1 MRLFPNNSMQ
11 HRRNFLKRASAL
23 VAALSTVSLTPLSA
37 KAQSPSDKLRIACIG
52 VGGRGSGVSGLAA
65 PHGEVVM
72 ICDADRRNAEA
83 FKNQI
88 KAEKAIV
95 VQDYRKI
102 IDNKD
107 IDVVIQC
114 APDHWH
120 TKINVEALR
129 AGKDIYAE
137 KPITLTIDEG
147 KLLCKTVSETKRIFQ
162 TGTQQRSDNLFQTA
176 IELVRNGRLGKL
188 TAVYVTVPFF
198 TTKGGPYPPEEVPK
212 EIDWDLYQGQ
222 APLAPFSQHRI
233 NGVWRWWYEYA
244 GGIVT
249 DWGNHH
255 VDIAQWGI
263 NQEHSGPVSVE
274 ARALFPNEGKA
285 DCYNTPDRFFSR
297 MIYADG
303 LEVLY
308 SVAIGEKAVYGS
320 VDGHVE
326 TTQEQLNGLFGKDCP
341 DEIRNCNRNG
351 IMFVGDKGRI
361 FVNRGG
367 VYGKPV
373 DELKENPLPEN
384 AWRAPHRAP
393 LDTSYD
399 STAFHI
405 ENFFDCVRSR
415 KEPVASAAVE
425 HRTITVCHLTNLSIR
440 LGGRKLQWD
449 PVKEEIVGDA
459 EAKAMQSRPQRAP
472 YTIS

>member
-1 MRLFPNNSMQ
+1 MI
-11 HRRNFLKRASAL
+11 AT
-23 VAALSTVSLTPLSA
+23 LSSLSL
-37 KAQSPSDKLRIACIG
+37 SPSTTTAQAPSDRLRIACVG
-52 VGGRGSGVSGLAA
+52 VGGRGRGVSALAA
-65 PHGEVVM
+65 RHGDVTM
-72 ICDADRRNAEA
+72 ICDADLRHAEA

-88 KAEKAIV
+88 RAENAAI
-95 VQDYRKI
+95 VQDYRRV

-107 IDVVIQC
+107 VDVVIQC

-129 AGKDIYAE
+129 AGKDVFGE

-147 KLLCKTVSETKRIFQ
+147 KLLCKTVAETKRIFQ

-188 TAVYVTVPFF
+188 TAVYVAVPFF
-198 TTKGGPYPPEEVPK
+198 TTKGGPYLPEEVPK
-212 EIDWDLYQGQ
+212 EIDWDIYQGQ
-222 APLAPFSQHRI
+222 APLAPFSKHRVY
-233 NGVWRWWYEYA
+233 GVWRWWYEYA

-263 NQEHSGPVSVE
+263 NQEDSGPVSVE
-274 ARALFPNEGKA
+274 ARALFPNEGRA

-308 SVAIGEKAVYGS
+308 SAAIGERATYGAV
-320 VDGHVE
+320 DAHVE
-326 TTQEQLNGLFGKDCP
+326 TTPEQLDWMFGPDCP
-341 DEIRNCNRNG
+341 AEVRNSDRNG
-351 IMFVGDKGRI
+351 IMFVGEKGRV

-367 VYGKPV
+367 VYGRPV
-373 DELKENPLPEN
+373 EELAENPLPED

-393 LDTSYD
+393 LDSKQDATPRLV
-399 STAFHI
+399 

-415 KEPVASAAVE
+415 EEPVASAAIE
-425 HRTITVCHLTNLSIR
+425 HRSITACHLTNISLR
-440 LGGRKLQWD
+440 LGGRKIQWD
-449 PVKEEIVGDA
+449 PVKEEIVGDD
-459 EAKAMQSRPQRAP
+459 EAKEMQSRVQREP

>member
-1 MRLFPNNSMQ
+1 MQ
-11 HRRNFLKRASAL
+11 QRRDFLKRASTMI
-23 VAALSTVSLTPLSA
+23 AALSTFSLPALTT
-37 KAQSPSDKLRIACIG
+37 KAQTPSDKLRIACIG
-52 VGGRGSGVSGLAA
+52 VGGRGNGVSTLAA
-65 PHGEVVM
+65 RHGEVVM
-72 ICDADRRNAEA
+72 ICDADLRNAEA
-83 FKNQI
+83 FRNQI
-88 KAEKAIV
+88 KAENAAI
-95 VQDYRKI
+95 VQDYRKV
-102 IDNKD
+102 IDNHD
-107 IDVVIQC
+107 VDVVIQGT
-114 APDHWH
+114 PDHWH

-129 AGKDIYAE
+129 AGKDVYAE

-147 KLLCKTVSETKRIFQ
+147 KLLCKTVAETKRVFQ

-176 IELVRNGRLGKL
+176 VELVRNGRLGKL
-188 TAVYVTVPFF
+188 TAVYVSVPFF
-198 TTKGGPYPPEEVPK
+198 TTKGGPYPSEEVPK
-212 EIDWDLYQGQ
+212 ELDWNLYQGQ
-222 APLAPFSQHRI
+222 APLAPFSRHRI
-233 NGVWRWWYEYA
+233 NGVWRWWYDYA

-297 MIYADG
+297 MVYADG

-308 SVAIGEKAVYGS
+308 SAAIGEKATYGA

-326 TTQEQLNGLFGKDCP
+326 TTPEQLDWMFGKDCP
-341 DEIRNCNRNG
+341 EEVRNGNRNG
-351 IMFVGDKGRI
+351 IMFVGEKGRV

-367 VYGKPV
+367 VYGRPV
-373 DELKENPLPEN
+373 DELNENPLPDN

-393 LDTSYD
+393 LGTTHD
-399 STAFHI
+399 STGFHV

-425 HRTITVCHLTNLSIR
+425 HRSITVCHLTNISLR
-440 LGGRKLQWD
+440 LGGRKIQWD

-459 EAKAMQSRPQRAP
+459 EAQAMQSRKQREP

>member
-1 MRLFPNNSMQ
+1 MQ
-11 HRRNFLKRASAL
+11 NTNRRDFMKRASAT
-23 VAALSTVSLTPLSA
+23 VAAISTTA
-37 KAQSPSDKLRIACIG
+37 RTARAQAASDKLRIGCIG
-52 VGGRGSGVSGLAA
+52 VGGRGAGVSAIAA
-65 PHGEVVM
+65 GFGDVVM
-72 ICDADRRNAEA
+72 ICDADLRNAEA
-83 FKNQI
+83 FKNNI
-88 KAEKAIV
+88 NAEKAVV
-95 VQDYRKI
+95 VQDYRKV

-107 IDVVIQC
+107 VDVIIQG

-129 AGKDIYAE
+129 AGKDVYGE
-137 KPITLTIDEG
+137 KPLTLTIDEG
-147 KLLCKTVSETKRIFQ
+147 KLLCKTVEETKRIFQ
-162 TGTQQRSDNLFQTA
+162 AGTQQRSDNLFQTA
-176 IELVRNGRLGKL
+176 IELIRNGRLGKL

-198 TTKGGPYPPEEVPK
+198 TTKGGPYSVEEIPK
-212 EIDWDLYQGQ
+212 EMDWDLYQGQ
-222 APLAPFSQHRI
+222 APLAPFSSHKVYA
-233 NGVWRWWYEYA
+233 VWRWWYEYA

-263 NQEHSGPVSVE
+263 NQENSGPVSVE
-274 ARALFPNEGKA
+274 ARALFPNEGMA

-308 SVAIGEKAVYGS
+308 SAALGEKAVYGA
-320 VDGHVE
+320 VDAHVE
-326 TTQEQLNGLFGKDCP
+326 TTPEQMDWMFGKDCP
-341 DEIRNCNRNG
+341 EEVRTSNRNG
-351 IMFVGDKGRI
+351 IMFVGERGRV

-367 VYGKPV
+367 VYGRPV
-373 DELKENPLPEN
+373 DELKDNPLPEN

-393 LDTSYD
+393 LDSTND
-399 STAFHI
+399 STAFHV

-415 KEPVASAAVE
+415 QQPVASAAIE
-425 HRTITVCHLTNLSIR
+425 HRSVTACHLTNISIR

-449 PVKEEIVGDA
+449 PVKEEIVGDP
-459 EAKAMQSRPQRAP
+459 EAKAMQSREQRKP

>member
-1 MRLFPNNSMQ
+1 MQ
-11 HRRNFLKRASAL
+11 HRRDFLKRASTLIAT
-23 VAALSTVSLTPLSA
+23 LSTCSLPTLSA
-37 KAQSPSDKLRIACIG
+37 KAQSPSDKLRIACIA
-52 VGGRGSGVSGLAA
+52 VGGRGSGVSALAA
-65 PHGEVVM
+65 RHGDVVM
-72 ICDADRRNAEA
+72 ICDADLRHAEA
-83 FKNQI
+83 FKNRI
-88 KAEKAIV
+88 NAENAVI
-95 VQDYRKI
+95 VQDYRQV
-102 IDNKD
+102 IDNQD
-107 IDVVIQC
+107 VDVVIQS

-129 AGKDIYAE
+129 AGKDVFGE
-137 KPITLTIDEG
+137 KPLTLTIDEG
-147 KLLCKTVSETKRIFQ
+147 KLLCKTVEETKRIFQ

-188 TAVYVTVPFF
+188 TAVYVAVPFF
-198 TTKGGPYPPEEVPK
+198 TTKGGPYPPEEIPQGL
-212 EIDWDLYQGQ
+212 DWDLYQGQ
-222 APLAPFSQHRI
+222 APLASFSKHRI
-233 NGVWRWWYEYA
+233 NGVWRWWYDYA

-274 ARALFPNEGKA
+274 ARALFPNEGQV

-297 MIYADG
+297 MVYADG

-308 SVAIGEKAVYGS
+308 SAAIGEKATYGA
-320 VDGHVE
+320 VDAHVE
-326 TTQEQLNGLFGKDCP
+326 TSQEQLDWMFGEDCP
-341 DEIRNCNRNG
+341 EEVRNCNRNG
-351 IMFVGDKGRI
+351 IMFVGEKGRV

-367 VYGKPV
+367 VYGRPV
-373 DELKENPLPEN
+373 DELAENPLPDD

-393 LDTSYD
+393 LGTTHD
-399 STAFHI
+399 STAFHM
-405 ENFFDCVRSR
+405 ENFFDCARSR

-425 HRTITVCHLTNLSIR
+425 HRSITLCHLTNISLR

-449 PVKEEIVGDA
+449 PVNEEIVDDA
-459 EAKAMQSRPQRAP
+459 EAQSMQSREQREP

>member
-1 MRLFPNNSMQ
+1 MQ
-11 HRRNFLKRASAL
+11 QRRDFLKRISTTI
-23 VAALSTVSLTPLSA
+23 AALSAVPLSSSKA
-37 KAQSPSDKLRIACIG
+37 KAQAASDKLRIACVG
-52 VGGRGSGVSGLAA
+52 VGGRGRGVSALAA
-65 PHGEVVM
+65 RHGDVIM
-72 ICDADRRNAEA
+72 ICDADLRNAEA

-88 KAEKAIV
+88 NAANATIV
-95 VQDYRKI
+95 HDYRKV

-107 IDVVIQC
+107 VDVVIQC

-120 TKINVEALR
+120 TKVNVEALR
-129 AGKDIYAE
+129 AGKDVFGE
-137 KPITLTIDEG
+137 KPLTLTIDEG
-147 KLLCKTVSETKRIFQ
+147 KLLRKTEVETKRIFQ
-162 TGTQQRSDNLFQTA
+162 TGTQQRCDNSFQTA

-188 TAVYVTVPFF
+188 TAVYVAVPFF

-212 EIDWDLYQGQ
+212 EINWDLYQGQ
-222 APLAPFSQHRI
+222 APVAPFSKHRI
-233 NGVWRWWYEYA
+233 NGVWRWWYDYA

-263 NQEHSGPVSVE
+263 NQENSGPVSVE

-308 SVAIGEKAVYGS
+308 SAAMGEKATYGA

-326 TTQEQLNGLFGKDCP
+326 TTSEQLDWMFGKDCP
-341 DEIRNCNRNG
+341 EEVRNNNRNG
-351 IMFVGDKGRI
+351 IMFVGERGRV

-367 VYGKPV
+367 VYGAPV
-373 DELKENPLPEN
+373 DELKENPLPDN
-384 AWRAPHRAP
+384 AWRAPCRAP
-393 LDTSYD
+393 LESKQDGTPLLM
-399 STAFHI
+399 
-405 ENFFDCVRSR
+405 ENFFDCIRSR
-415 KEPVASAAVE
+415 KEPVASATLE
-425 HRTITVCHLTNLSIR
+425 HRSITACHLTNISIR
-440 LGGRKLQWD
+440 LGGRKLKWD
-449 PVKEEIVGDA
+449 PVKEEIVDDA
-459 EAKAMQSRPQRAP
+459 EARAMQSRKQREP

>member
-1 MRLFPNNSMQ
+1 MQ
-11 HRRNFLKRASAL
+11 QRRDFLKRASLAIT
-23 VAALSTVSLTPLSA
+23 ALSSVSLTASNVR
-37 KAQSPSDKLRIACIG
+37 AQAPSDRLKIACVG
-52 VGGRGSGVSGLAA
+52 VGGRGAGVSALAA
-65 PHGEVVM
+65 KHGDVVM
-72 ICDADRRNAEA
+72 VCDADIRNAEG
-83 FKNQI
+83 FKNRI
-88 KAEKAIV
+88 KAENAV
-95 VQDYRKI
+95 VCQDYRKVL
-102 IDNKD
+102 DNKD
-107 IDVVIQC
+107 VDVVIQG

-129 AGKDIYAE
+129 AGKDVYGE
-137 KPITLTIDEG
+137 KPLTLTIDEG
-147 KLLCKTVSETKRIFQ
+147 KLLCKTVAETKRIFQ

-176 IELVRNGRLGKL
+176 VELVRNGRLGKL

-198 TTKGGPYPPEEVPK
+198 TTKGGPYPAEEIPK

-222 APLAPFSQHRI
+222 APLAPFSAHRI
-233 NGVWRWWYEYA
+233 NGVWRWWYDYA

-255 VDIAQWGI
+255 VDVAQWGI
-263 NQEHSGPVSVE
+263 DRENSGPVSVE
-274 ARALFPNEGKA
+274 ARGLFPNEGKA

-297 MIYADG
+297 MVYADG

-308 SVAIGEKAVYGS
+308 SAAMGEKATYGA
-320 VDGHVE
+320 VDKHVE
-326 TTQEQLNGLFGKDCP
+326 TTPEQLDWMFGKDCP
-341 DEIRNCNRNG
+341 EEVRTNNRNG
-351 IMFVGDKGRI
+351 ITFVGDKGKV

-393 LDTSYD
+393 LDSKQD
-399 STAFHI
+399 STAFHV

-415 KEPVASAAVE
+415 KEPVASAAIE
-425 HRTITVCHLTNLSIR
+425 HRSITACHLTNLSIR

-459 EAKAMQSRPQRAP
+459 EAKAMQSRKQREP

>member
-1 MRLFPNNSMQ
+1 MQ
-11 HRRNFLKRASAL
+11 HRRDFLKRASAIA
-23 VAALSTVSLTPLSA
+23 AALSAVSLSPSTT

-52 VGGRGSGVSGLAA
+52 VGSRGAGVSSLAA
-65 PHGEVVM
+65 KHGDVVAV
-72 ICDADRRNAEA
+72 CDADLRNAER
-83 FKNQI
+83 FKEQI
-88 KAEKAIV
+88 KAEKAVV

-102 IDNKD
+102 IDNKE
-107 IDVVIQC
+107 IDVVIQGT
-114 APDHWH
+114 PDHWH

-129 AGKDIYAE
+129 AGKDVYGE
-137 KPITLTIDEG
+137 KPLTLTIDEG
-147 KLLCKTVSETKRIFQ
+147 KLLCKTVAETKRIFQ

-188 TAVYVTVPFF
+188 TAVYVAVPFY

-222 APLAPFSQHRI
+222 APLAPFSKHRI
-233 NGVWRWWYEYA
+233 FGVWRWWYDYA

-274 ARALFPNEGKA
+274 ARALFPNEGKP

-297 MIYADG
+297 MVYADG
-303 LEVLY
+303 LEVFY
-308 SVAIGEKAVYGS
+308 SAAIGEKATYGA
-320 VDGHVE
+320 VDKHVE
-326 TTQEQLNGLFGKDCP
+326 TTPEQLDWMFGKDCP
-341 DEIRNCNRNG
+341 DDVRNGNRNG
-351 IMFVGDKGRI
+351 IMFIGENGRV

-367 VYGKPV
+367 VYGKPA
-373 DELKENPLPEN
+373 DELKENPLPED

-393 LDTSYD
+393 FGSTHD
-399 STAFHI
+399 STAFHM

-415 KEPVASAAVE
+415 KEPVASAAIQ
-425 HRTITVCHLTNLSIR
+425 HRSITACHLTNISIR
-440 LGGRKLQWD
+440 LGGRKIQWD
-449 PVKEEIVGDA
+449 SVKEEIVGDT
-459 EAKAMQSRPQRAP
+459 EAKAMQSRKQREP
-472 YTIS
+472 YSFSDV

>member
-1 MRLFPNNSMQ
+1 MQ
-11 HRRNFLKRASAL
+11 NTNRREFMKRASAT
-23 VAALSTVSLTPLSA
+23 VAALSTVSFSTTTVKSQSA
-37 KAQSPSDKLRIACIG
+37 SDKLRIACVG
-52 VGGRGSGVSGLAA
+52 VGGRGSGISAIAA
-65 PHGEVVM
+65 QHGDVVM
-72 ICDADRRNAEA
+72 VCDADLRNADA
-83 FKNQI
+83 FKKNI
-88 KAEKAIV
+88 NAEKALV
-95 VQDYRKI
+95 VQDYRKV

-107 IDVVIQC
+107 VDVVIQG

-129 AGKDIYAE
+129 AGKDVYGE
-137 KPITLTIDEG
+137 KPLTLTIDEG
-147 KLLCKTVSETKRIFQ
+147 KLLCKTVAETKRIFQ

-176 IELVRNGRLGKL
+176 VELVRNGRLGKL
-188 TAVYVTVPFF
+188 TAVYVAVPFY
-198 TTKGGPYPPEEVPK
+198 TTKGGPYPAEEIPK

-222 APLAPFSQHRI
+222 APLAPFSSHRI
-233 NGVWRWWYEYA
+233 NGVWRWWYDYA

-263 NQEHSGPVSVE
+263 NKEKTGPVSVE
-274 ARALFPNEGKA
+274 ARALFPNEGEA

-297 MIYADG
+297 MVYADG

-308 SVAIGEKAVYGS
+308 SAALGEKAVYGA

-326 TTQEQLNGLFGKDCP
+326 TSQEQMDWMFGKDCP
-341 DEIRNCNRNG
+341 DEVRTCNRNG
-351 IMFVGDKGRI
+351 IMFVGERGKI

-373 DELKENPLPEN
+373 DELKDNPLPPN

-393 LDTSYD
+393 LDSTND
-399 STAFHI
+399 ATAFHV

-415 KEPVASAAVE
+415 NEPIASAAIE
-425 HRTITVCHLTNLSIR
+425 HRSITLCHLTNISIR

-449 PVKEEIVGDA
+449 PVKEEIVGDP
-459 EAKAMQSRPQRAP
+459 EAKAMQSRIQRAP
-472 YTIS
+472 YTIG

>member
-1 MRLFPNNSMQ
+1 MKQ
-11 HRRNFLKRASAL
+11 ASAT
-23 VAALSTVSLTPLSA
+23 VAAVSTISMTSRPA
-37 KAQSPSDKLRIACIG
+37 KAQAASDKLRIACIG
-52 VGGRGSGVSGLAA
+52 VGGRGAGISQIAA
-65 PHGEVVM
+65 GFGDVVM
-72 ICDADRRNAEA
+72 VCDADLRNAES
-83 FKNQI
+83 FKVRINA
-88 KAEKAIV
+88 KNAVV
-95 VQDYRKI
+95 VQDYRKV

-107 IDVVIQC
+107 VDVVIQG

-129 AGKDIYAE
+129 AGKDVYGE
-137 KPITLTIDEG
+137 KPLTLTIDEG
-147 KLLCKTVSETKRIFQ
+147 KLLCKTVAETKRIFQ

-176 IELVRNGRLGKL
+176 VELVRNGRLGKL
-188 TAVYVTVPFF
+188 TAVYVAVPFF
-198 TTKGGPYPPEEVPK
+198 TTKGGPYPAEEIPA
-212 EIDWDLYQGQ
+212 EMNWDLYQGQ
-222 APLAPFSQHRI
+222 APIAPFSPHRVY
-233 NGVWRWWYEYA
+233 GVWRWWYDYA

-255 VDIAQWGI
+255 VDIAQWGV
-263 NQEHSGPVSVE
+263 NQENSGPVSVE
-274 ARALFPNEGKA
+274 ARALFPNEGKE

-308 SVAIGEKAVYGS
+308 SAALGEKAVYGA

-326 TTQEQLNGLFGKDCP
+326 TTPEEIDWMFGKDCP
-341 DEIRNCNRNG
+341 EEVRTSNRNG
-351 IMFVGDKGRI
+351 IMFVGERGRV

-373 DELKENPLPEN
+373 DELKDNPLPVN

-393 LDTSYD
+393 PDSTGD

-415 KEPVASAAVE
+415 KEPVASAAIE
-425 HRTITVCHLTNLSIR
+425 HRSVTACHLTNISIR

-449 PVKEEIVGDA
+449 SVTETIVGDA
-459 EAKAMQSRPQRAP
+459 EAKAMQSRAQREP